1 MENEQQMNQTKS
13 KEKKLEGFGGWLLLL
28 GLGIFLTV
36 IFGFLDLL
44 SQFESVGLNLSII
57 VKTVTLIMMVWL
69 LVVMVKRKKSFKKWF
84 LGINVAFVIFTL
96 IILVITYGS
105 NFFISE
111 QVQVLYKQLIGSAI
125 YIIIWSLYLWKSRR
139 VENTFIN

>member
-69 LVVMVKRKKSFKKWF
+69 LVVMVKRKKSFKKT
-84 LGINVAFVIFTL
+84 N
-96 IILVITYGS
+96 
-105 NFFISE
+105 
-111 QVQVLYKQLIGSAI
+111 
-125 YIIIWSLYLWKSRR
+125 R
-139 VENTFIN
+139 NTKKF